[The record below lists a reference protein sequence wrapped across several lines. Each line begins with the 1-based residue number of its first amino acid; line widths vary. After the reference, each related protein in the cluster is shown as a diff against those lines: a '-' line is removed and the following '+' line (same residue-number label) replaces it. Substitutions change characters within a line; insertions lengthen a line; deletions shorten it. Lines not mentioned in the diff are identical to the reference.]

1 VNTDMRL
8 DGRLAVVTG
17 AAQGLGEGIA
27 RLLAAAG
34 ARLAVVDVKQDGL
47 ERVAAGLREAGGEAQ
62 AFPADLGDAEAATAL
77 IPAVRAA
84 MGPVDIL
91 VNNAGLVPPRQIEEI
106 TLEEWDRVLDVNLR
120 SVFVLSRA
128 VIPDFRERGSG
139 RIVNMSSGA
148 GKSGALAA
156 HYAASKAAILVL
168 TRTFATALGKHG
180 VTVNAICPGP
190 VPNEDRGRW
199 PQSEIDMLTRIT
211 PLGRLGT
218 PLDVANLVLFLAS
231 DLSSWIT
238 GQSININGGMRMD

>member
-1 VNTDMRL
+1 MRL

-34 ARLAVVDVKQDGL
+34 ARLALVDLKHEGL
-47 ERVAAGLREAGGEAQ
+47 ERVAASLRDAAGEAQ
-62 AFPADLGDAEAATAL
+62 AFPADLGDAEAAAQV
-77 IPAVRAA
+77 IPNVRAA
-84 MGPVDIL
+84 MGSVDIL

-120 SVFVLSRA
+120 SVFILSRA

-156 HYAASKAAILVL
+156 HYAASKAAILVI

-190 VPNEDRGRW
+190 VPNADRNRW
-199 PQSEIDMLTRIT
+199 PQAEIDMLTRLT
-211 PLGRLGT
+211 PMGRLGT
-218 PLDVANLVLFLAS
+218 PQDVANLVLFLAS

-238 GQSININGGMRMD
+238 GQSININGGIRMD